1 MVKELSRIKDE
12 STLACNDSVKIKTKE
27 YIRNY
32 MQKFG
37 PVYKPSWRLLLDCK
51 ILFIYFIL
59 ILNCID
65 RKAPLFHV

>member
-1 MVKELSRIKDE
+1 MTLMNLDLKFFQLTHGVMVKELGRLKDE

-37 PVYKPSWRLLLDCK
+37 PVFKPS
-51 ILFIYFIL
+51 
-59 ILNCID
+59 
-65 RKAPLFHV
+65 